1 MKKILAVIVNY
12 GDEQLNYLEQVVHEL
27 KSFIKYDVT
36 VIVNHDYCR
45 FDGYPRGGGRVV
57 CRT

>member
-27 KSFIKYDVT
+27 KSFKIYKNTSRKSYSWINT
-36 VIVNHDYCR
+36 V
-45 FDGYPRGGGRVV
+45 
-57 CRT
+57 